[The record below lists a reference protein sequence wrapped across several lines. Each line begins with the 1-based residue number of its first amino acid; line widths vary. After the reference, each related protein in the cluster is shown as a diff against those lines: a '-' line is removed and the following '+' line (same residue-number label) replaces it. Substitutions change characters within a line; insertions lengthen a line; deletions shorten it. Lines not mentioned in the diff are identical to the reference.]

1 MTRALR
7 VERALGSVLMLTIGL
22 FTAAAV
28 LTGTASPLYGQ
39 SGDSLQQKLASQF
52 VLTKMAAD
60 RSDIVTP
67 GTVVALLKFGLTLRS
82 VAAPAPPLSTYKNG
96 KISGPSFGAD
106 LKNTIFKVP
115 GNGTTADYPIRQFRT
130 VERLWVTGLS
140 VSGDGVVLTLYS
152 DPYDGTHYYGQ
163 LKFPFEKR
171 SVPDSDE
178 MLRTIAEVLQKID
191 TSEVERVAGT
201 YIGVGAPANQVQLN
215 SDGTYSSV
223 ESGRDRSG
231 PFLIHGSTLMLRT
244 GNAVATCTLQGE
256 TITDQAGSKWVKQA
270 TAASGRTPTPVGP
283 LRLPATYVSA
293 QTASDQLQLNADNSF
308 SLQASGQTSRGTFAV
323 NGNTLE
329 ITITDTGTKTPM
341 TMQGNNLTDPSGQ
354 VWVQREQS
362 GPVASNAGGAL
373 RNEDVVKMVKAGLD
387 DSIVISKIKASGGR
401 FDTDPDTL
409 IALKTSGVSSA
420 VLKAMTDASAQPQ
433 TEPGNRPAPSGAGL
447 PASYGGFLFDGT
459 QYQPLAPAK
468 ISVVVGLTL
477 RAGGNG
483 FAVDGFSG
491 EPPQSP
497 VAAPSQILVYQ
508 QNVDIASVHLARLT
522 LVRSLQA
529 YQFNIAT
536 ATVNPNPSLYP
547 SLFGVQYNQV
557 IPINLWRP
565 LGQGIPVRTEPVMER
580 NGMFRL
586 IPDAPLPPGKYALYF
601 GDSVHASDIVFT
613 ANGAAGTAYF
623 FEVRAGTK

>member
-7 VERALGSVLMLTIGL
+7 VERALGSLLMLTAAL

-28 LTGTASPLYGQ
+28 LSGTASPLYGQ
-39 SGDSLQQKLASQF
+39 SGDSLQQKLASEF
-52 VLTKMAAD
+52 VLTKIAAD

-67 GTVVALLKFGLTLRS
+67 GTPVALLKFGLTLRS
-82 VAAPAPPLSTYKNG
+82 VASPAPPVSTYKNG
-96 KISGPSFGAD
+96 KISAPSFLAD
-106 LKNTIFKVP
+106 LGGTLKVP
-115 GNGTTADYPIRQFRT
+115 GKGTTADYPTRQFRT
-130 VERLWVTGLS
+130 VERLWITGLS
-140 VSGDGVVLTLYS
+140 VGGDAVVLTLYS
-152 DPYDGTHYYGQ
+152 DAYDGSRYYGQ
-163 LKFPFEKR
+163 LKFPHDKR

-178 MLRTIAEVLQKID
+178 TLRTIAEVLQKID
-191 TSEVERVAGT
+191 TSELERVAGT
-201 YIGVGAPANQVQLN
+201 YIGVGVPANQVQLN

-223 ESGRDRSG
+223 ESGRDHAG

-256 TITDQAGSKWVKQA
+256 TITDQAGSKWQKQPTA
-270 TAASGRTPTPVGP
+270 TSGRKPTPVVP
-283 LRLPATYVSA
+283 LQLPATYVSA

-308 SLQASGQTSRGTFAV
+308 SLQASGQTSRGTFAL

-341 TMQGNNLTDPSGQ
+341 TMQGSNLTDPSGQ
-354 VWVQREQS
+354 VWVVRAQS
-362 GPVASNAGGAL
+362 VPVAPNGGAL
-373 RNEDVVKMVKAGLD
+373 RNEDVVKMAKAGLD
-387 DSIVISKIKASGGR
+387 DSIIISKIKASGGR

-420 VLKAMTDASAQPQ
+420 VLKAMTDASVQP
-433 TEPGNRPAPSGAGL
+433 TEPGNRPAPSGPGPL
-447 PASYGGFLFDGT
+447 PASYGGFLFDGA
-459 QYQPLAPAK
+459 QYQPLTPTK

-497 VAAPSQILVYQ
+497 VAAPSQVLVYQ

-613 ANGAAGTAYF
+613 ANGASGTAYY